1 MGEPGGRSCK
11 SLMDESTL
19 LDGCLRNDRR
29 AQHALY
35 RQYAAEMLGVC
46 YRYTKQPTDAEDV
59 LQEGFI
65 KVFTRI
71 KQYSGKGSLAG
82 WIRKVMVSTALDFL
96 RKNKNYKSQLYM
108 ADDLPDAVEEAA
120 PTLMQNAGEVV
131 ELIRELPLGYQT
143 VFNLIGIEGYE
154 HQEVAAMLGISLQT
168 SRSQYHRARN
178 MLIKKLNN
186 MVVSKA
192 DLPK

>member
-1 MGEPGGRSCK
+1 
-11 SLMDESTL
+11 MDESTL
-19 LDGCLRNDRR
+19 LKGCLRNDRR

-46 YRYTKQPTDAEDV
+46 YRYTKQATDAEDV
-59 LQEGFI
+59 LQEGFV
-65 KVFTRI
+65 KVFTRLQ
-71 KQYSGKGSLAG
+71 QYSGKGSFGG

-96 RKNKNYKSQLYM
+96 RRNKNYKSQLYP
-108 ADDLPDAVEEAA
+108 ADELPETGEVAT
-120 PTLMQNAGEVV
+120 PILMQNAGEVV

-143 VFNLIGIEGYE
+143 VFNLVGIEGYE
-154 HQEVAAMLGISLQT
+154 HQEVAEMLGISVQT

-178 MLIKKLNN
+178 MLVKKLNSLA
-186 MVVSKA
+186 VSKA